1 MMLKL
6 FKKRVNMFIL
16 SELFWP
22 FLVSKLEVEHV
33 LSSLNNVTS
42 LLTRTESICKLNKIS
57 LI

>member
-6 FKKRVNMFIL
+6 FKKRLNMFIL
-16 SELFWP
+16 SKLFWP
-22 FLVSKLEVEHV
+22 FLVSELEVEHV

-42 LLTRTESICKLNKIS
+42 LLTRTESICKLKKIS